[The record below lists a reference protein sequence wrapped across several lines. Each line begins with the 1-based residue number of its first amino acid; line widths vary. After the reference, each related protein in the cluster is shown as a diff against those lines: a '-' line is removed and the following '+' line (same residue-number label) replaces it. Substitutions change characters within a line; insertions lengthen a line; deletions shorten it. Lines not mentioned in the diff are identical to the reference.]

1 MNDFLKQDVF
11 FFVTTAFVVLL
22 TAVLLVAAFY
32 VIRILRDVR
41 SISDTAKTETKALA
55 QDISELRSNVKSEG
69 AKLKHLAKFFSSIY
83 KRTK

>member
-32 VIRILRDVR
+32 IIRILRDVR
-41 SISDTAKTETKALA
+41 SISETAKAETKAIA
-55 QDISELRSNVKSEG
+55 EDINELRSNVKNEG
-69 AKLKHLAKFFSSIY
+69 AKLKHFANFFSSMY
-83 KRTK
+83 KRRK